1 MSNNT
6 KETKK
11 AIVIR
16 NISLFLLVANLVYFK
31 ISFIPPYIWRFSF
44 VAISLYAIAKGGKKI
59 SSTEKYI
66 LFFIL
71 LNLLHFFISYL
82 WHIPNVTTIGN
93 ILVALFAFPLFCYIA
108 RRGGITQKF
117 TNIAI
122 IILIWACI
130 LSYYHLRDIAYA
142 TGTISDLATFTNNM
156 TTSFVMILPLIII
169 CKNNLIKFGGLIIF
183 VFFIISGAKRGN
195 IIAAAIP
202 LAIIF
207 YSMIRTYKRNLFK
220 ILLSFVAIIILSYYV
235 NKWIVTNDYLMYRIE
250 QTMEGQSSH
259 RDEIYTE
266 AWQLWSTSDNTT
278 NMVIGYGFDGT
289 LNNMS
294 NGHYAHNDWLE
305 ILVDY
310 GLIGIL
316 SYLLIFF
323 SIIKNIIRTKETD
336 IKLILLAC
344 FSIWFLKTLFSMG
357 FTEENLAVL
366 MISMG
371 YAYGH
376 SKTEK
381 ATLS

>member
-1 MSNNT
+1 
-6 KETKK
+6 
-11 AIVIR
+11 
-16 NISLFLLVANLVYFK
+16 
-31 ISFIPPYIWRFSF
+31 
-44 VAISLYAIAKGGKKI
+44 
-59 SSTEKYI
+59 
-66 LFFIL
+66 
-71 LNLLHFFISYL
+71 
-82 WHIPNVTTIGN
+82 
-93 ILVALFAFPLFCYIA
+93 
-108 RRGGITQKF
+108 
-117 TNIAI
+117 
-122 IILIWACI
+122 
-130 LSYYHLRDIAYA
+130 
-142 TGTISDLATFTNNM
+142 
-156 TTSFVMILPLIII
+156 
-169 CKNNLIKFGGLIIF
+169 
-183 VFFIISGAKRGN
+183 
-195 IIAAAIP
+195 
-202 LAIIF
+202 
-207 YSMIRTYKRNLFK
+207 
-220 ILLSFVAIIILSYYV
+220 
-235 NKWIVTNDYLMYRIE
+235 MYRIE